1 MVQPNTIMNH
11 ISQMKKL
18 GLKEVKDHDQ
28 SYSSELFVRLELSL
42 KYALSLDSD
51 RKILKNQ
58 KDLSHFGKCIMS
70 DALPQ
75 KEICPINRMDDKP
88 LPTGTIIKV
97 TSRSK
102 EMLLPANFLSL
113 RRNCFSAKC
122 VKEVKPTQ

>member
-58 KDLSHFGKCIMS
+58 KDLSHLGSASCRMHCLRRRFV
-70 DALPQ
+70 PF
-75 KEICPINRMDDKP
+75 NRMDDKP

-102 EMLLPANFLSL
+102 EMLLPANFLSP